1 MESQLPGTDPRQ
13 SDRPAAPVEPNVDD
27 RYLVVG
33 GGRRGRALADS
44 LASHHTVVHVDT
56 DPDAVADVANY
67 DAAHVPD
74 EAALVAQVV
83 AHAAPTDPLVVLAPT
98 DARTLLLVQ
107 RLRTTG
113 AFERIYAALQ
123 DPRNAAAFAIP
134 DVEVVCP
141 GDAIAAAIAT
151 GRTNVHRD
159 D

>member
-1 MESQLPGTDPRQ
+1 MESQLPDSDPRRT
-13 SDRPAAPVEPNVDD
+13 DRPATPVEPDVGD

-33 GGRRGRALADS
+33 GGRRGRALAES
-44 LASHHTVVHVDT
+44 LAGDHPVVHVDT
-56 DPDAVADVANY
+56 DPDAVADVASY
-67 DAAHVPD
+67 DATHVPN
-74 EAALVAQVV
+74 EAALVAQVT
-83 AHAAPTDPLVVLAPT
+83 AHAAPTDPIVVLAPS

-113 AFERIYAALQ
+113 AFERIYAVLQ
-123 DPRNAAAFAIP
+123 DPRNASAFAIP

-151 GRTNVHRD
+151 ARTAVPRD

>member
-1 MESQLPGTDPRQ
+1 MESQLPGSDMHQ
-13 SDRPAAPVEPNVDD
+13 SDRPAAPTEPHVYD

-44 LASHHTVVHVDT
+44 LAGHHAVVHVDT
-56 DPDAVADVANY
+56 DPDALADVANY
-67 DAAHVPD
+67 DTTHAPD
-74 EAALVAQVV
+74 ETALVAQVN
-83 AHAAPTDPLVVLAPT
+83 AQAAPTDPLVVLAPT

-113 AFERIYAALQ
+113 AFERIYAVLQ

-134 DVEVVCP
+134 DVEVICP